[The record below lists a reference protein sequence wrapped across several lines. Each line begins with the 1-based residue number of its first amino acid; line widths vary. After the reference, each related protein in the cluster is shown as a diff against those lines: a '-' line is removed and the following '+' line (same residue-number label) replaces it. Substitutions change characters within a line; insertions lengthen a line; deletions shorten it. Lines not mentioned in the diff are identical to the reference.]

1 MSALGQKQTFAM
13 QKAMSALHPIATSIA
28 YLYDGGPLRLQPRW
42 IFSTLGGLRIAEPAL
57 TPVSW
62 HEVIFGN
69 WAAIAY
75 VGSPSFLGLYLLH
88 GTA

>member
-42 IFSTLGGLRIAEPAL
+42 IFSTLGGLRDC
-57 TPVSW
+57 
-62 HEVIFGN
+62 
-69 WAAIAY
+69 
-75 VGSPSFLGLYLLH
+75 
-88 GTA
+88 